1 MINANRLDYTDFEG
15 SEFAA
20 AMADIEGEV
29 QAAVDWVED
38 AFGGIEAE
46 ASQLAPVRAANAM
59 IRAFFRRG

>member
-1 MINANRLDYTDFEG
+1 MIDANRLDYSDFEG

-38 AFGGIEAE
+38 AFGEIEAE
-46 ASQLAPVRAANAM
+46 ASRLAPVRAVKA
-59 IRAFFRRG
+59 IFRTLFRQG